1 MFATLNFFAGINF
14 TVKSRFFSR
23 ERGGTMKVEIPGKR
37 KVTTAYWRF
46 RSPLPGSS
54 MVNRVIN
61 DIITQNITE

>member
-1 MFATLNFFAGINF
+1 
-14 TVKSRFFSR
+14 
-23 ERGGTMKVEIPGKR
+23 MKVEIPGKR

-61 DIITQNITE
+61 DIVTQNITE